1 MRGEDVGKLL
11 LCDPFVIPAEGLSLG
26 VDGGVRGED
35 VGKLLLCDPFVIPAE
50 GLSLGVDGG
59 VKGRMWGSYC
69 CVIHS

>member
-35 VGKLLLCDPFVIPAE
+35 VGKLLWQSRLWHGYSSRNSSSSKKH
-50 GLSLGVDGG
+50 GLYS
-59 VKGRMWGSYC
+59 S
-69 CVIHS
+69 H

>member
-1 MRGEDVGKLL
+1 MGGVRGEDVGKLL

-50 GLSLGVDGG
+50 GLS
-59 VKGRMWGSYC
+59 
-69 CVIHS
+69 